1 MLTLKMERVNIMEL
15 DREMMELFMHSAPG
29 NIFFKDTECK
39 YCFASEIC
47 NLVNCGKNGTIIG
60 KTDLEI
66 QNNKELGRFDIEM
79 EETLPD
85 YLQYDF
91 GLTRMN

>member
-47 NLVNCGKNGTIIG
+47 NLVNCGKN
-60 KTDLEI
+60 
-66 QNNKELGRFDIEM
+66 
-79 EETLPD
+79 
-85 YLQYDF
+85 
-91 GLTRMN
+91 